1 MERMFWEIDNNPFD
15 NVGSFLLVA
24 ASIIIAG
31 IIIYYL
37 DRSILKQNGLEETQA
52 KKSAL
57 WMAIATAPYL
67 FLIPTTL
74 IYD

>member
-1 MERMFWEIDNNPFD
+1 M
-15 NVGSFLLVA
+15 
-24 ASIIIAG
+24 
-31 IIIYYL
+31 